1 MKDRTSPPSADPLV
15 QALQSLVKKTK
26 GGYKAVAQE
35 IGANDQS
42 LYQVISCRPDSKT
55 GKPKSVG
62 KQLRDKLDE
71 RYPDWLA
78 TGEGAATPPAASN
91 IQDAPYSRPNLR
103 NLHQV
108 PVIGTTQ
115 GGFPDRIWTDG
126 DFPPGDSDSYAE
138 CSTADENAFLCRVV
152 GDSMA
157 PRYRPGEFCLVEP
170 NTEAE
175 IEDDVLVRL
184 VTGETMLKRL
194 LGLRGG
200 LRLGSYNDS
209 TVYTYEPGEVRWYY
223 YVAHGVPARKI
234 RHRIETATYNGR
246 DRRWVD
252 APGHPARRAEDA
264 KVDQPAAGVKP
275 AA

>member
-1 MKDRTSPPSADPLV
+1 MST
-15 QALQSLVKKTK
+15 LQERINEVMT
-26 GGYKAVAQE
+26 
-35 IGANDQS
+35 
-42 LYQVISCRPDSKT
+42 KT
-55 GKPKSVG
+55 GMTVG
-62 KQLRDKLDE
+62 EIAAIAQVSSSAVTQWKDGPTQTIKTAPATRLAEHTGFPAL
-71 RYPDWLA
+71 WLA
-78 TGEGAATPPAASN
+78 TGEGASSPPAASN

-103 NLHQV
+103 NLQQV

-200 LRLGSYNDS
+200 LRLGSYNDA

-234 RHRIETATYNGR
+234 KHRIETATYSGR

-252 APGHPARRAEDA
+252 APGHPARRTEDA
-264 KVDQPAAGVKP
+264 KVDQPAAGQKP

>member
-1 MKDRTSPPSADPLV
+1 MNDAARRALFEAWFSGSPCNGDRE
-15 QALQSLVKKTK
+15 ALIRKSGYTK
-26 GGYKAVAQE
+26 GRVSQLFDPNQQFGERAARSLAHRLGLPAEFFNSQ
-35 IGANDQS
+35 GAEMS
-42 LYQVISCRPDSKT
+42 T
-55 GKPKSVG
+55 GDAP
-62 KQLRDKLDE
+62 RN
-71 RYPDWLA
+71 P
-78 TGEGAATPPAASN
+78 TGEGAAAPPAASN
-91 IQDAPYSRPNLR
+91 IQDTPYSRPNLR

-138 CSTADENAFLCRVV
+138 CSTSDENAFLCRVV

-252 APGHPARRAEDA
+252 APGHPARRAEDE
-264 KVDQPAAGVKP
+264 KK
-275 AA
+275 